1 MRLGY
6 FTMPLHPMERSCTD
20 TLQVDREAIILA
32 DKLGFYD
39 AFVGEHLTE
48 KTENVTNS
56 LLFLATLISDT
67 KTIKLGTGTSNLSQ
81 QHPVLFASHAAMFD
95 HLAKG
100 RFIFG
105 VSAGALRCDAEALGN
120 LDQDRNKMFAE
131 CIDVILAIWQR
142 ESPYDIDLPD
152 NRYKVTVKN
161 TRDLLI
167 GRGHL
172 YKPYQQPRP
181 EIVGTVVAP
190 YSKGVTLMGQRDFHP
205 LSANFLFSKWLPSH
219 WANYSEGKRKAGQ
232 IPNAAD
238 WRIART
244 IFVAD
249 DDKVAKRYG
258 RDDANSPYRYY
269 WKMRIG
275 LRWALVALSCASAPQ
290 AFAQTEE
297 YPARPIRLVTP
308 TAAGSGSDVVARI
321 VSVKLSETLGR
332 QIVVDNRSGV
342 SGLLA
347 AELVAK
353 AAPDGYT
360 LGMVTL
366 LMATVLYQRFL
377 ADREFVP
384 VTRVGS
390 TPFIIV
396 ASPALPVKTIP
407 ELIAYAKARPG
418 QVLYASGG
426 QGSTPHMC
434 AEMFKSMAGVD
445 LLHVPYKSSI
455 FAVTELASGQVHLLC
470 SAIPTLHATIQAAKV
485 RPLGVTSRE
494 PSKLAPGVPAIAAT
508 VPGFEMD
515 GWYGIIAPQGTPKE
529 IVVKLNGA
537 FTQVLKLPEVQER
550 LLGVGAEA
558 LTSTPAAFG
567 DFLRS
572 ETQRWSKVM
581 RDAGI
586 KPQ

>member
-1 MRLGY
+1 MIRLANKV
-6 FTMPLHPMERSCTD
+6 R
-20 TLQVDREAIILA
+20 
-32 DKLGFYD
+32 
-39 AFVGEHLTE
+39 
-48 KTENVTNS
+48 
-56 LLFLATLISDT
+56 IS
-67 KTIKLGTGTSNLSQ
+67 
-81 QHPVLFASHAAMFD
+81 A
-95 HLAKG
+95 
-100 RFIFG
+100 
-105 VSAGALRCDAEALGN
+105 
-120 LDQDRNKMFAE
+120 
-131 CIDVILAIWQR
+131 
-142 ESPYDIDLPD
+142 
-152 NRYKVTVKN
+152 
-161 TRDLLI
+161 
-167 GRGHL
+167 
-172 YKPYQQPRP
+172 
-181 EIVGTVVAP
+181 
-190 YSKGVTLMGQRDFHP
+190 
-205 LSANFLFSKWLPSH
+205 
-219 WANYSEGKRKAGQ
+219 
-232 IPNAAD
+232 
-238 WRIART
+238 
-244 IFVAD
+244 
-249 DDKVAKRYG
+249 
-258 RDDANSPYRYY
+258 
-269 WKMRIG
+269 
-275 LRWALVALSCASAPQ
+275 RWALVALSCAGATH
-290 AFAQTEE
+290 AFAQTEG
-297 YPARPIRLVTP
+297 YPSRPIRLVTP

-366 LMATVLYQRFL
+366 TLLMATVLYQRFL
-377 ADREFVP
+377 VDKEFVP
-384 VTRVGS
+384 VTRVGA

-396 ASPALPVKTIP
+396 ASPALPVKTIT

-434 AEMFKSMAGVD
+434 AEMFQSMAGVE

-515 GWYGIIAPQGTPKE
+515 GWYGIIAPQGTPKD
-529 IVVKLNGA
+529 IVAKLNSA

-550 LLGVGAEA
+550 LLGVGAEV
-558 LTSTPAAFG
+558 LTSTPAVFG
-567 DFLRS
+567 EFLRS

-581 RDAGI
+581 REARI